1 MFVKTIEILHKETS
15 DANRLPLPY
24 IEFGFQK
31 FNLYFISDHIP
42 PLLKIRHLWQLKI
55 DILKH
60 WCLICAVLVNEHA
73 DSKVHPTKM
82 NFFKDLAQSYKPFWI
97 KFTLPFF

>member
-1 MFVKTIEILHKETS
+1 MFVKTIEILHKKTY
-15 DANRLPLPY
+15 DAYRLPLPY

-55 DILKH
+55 AILKH
-60 WCLICAVLVNEHA
+60 WCLIGSGDIHLGINYSVLNE
-73 DSKVHPTKM
+73 TKR
-82 NFFKDLAQSYKPFWI
+82 YK
-97 KFTLPFF
+97 